1 MHLWGSGV
9 GVDHCVGCFYDA
21 PLQSYL
27 IFTLLITVI
36 AEGLVVTAY
45 SVGSRKPI
53 YPILLTSI
61 CANIITQSFLWIV
74 LLIFFRYYL
83 LTLII
88 AEILIWTAESLLL
101 YFVPANRLR
110 FMDAIIL
117 SIGMNLMSFVF
128 GLLLP
133 L

>member
-1 MHLWGSGV
+1 MHLWSGGV
-9 GVDHCVGCFYDA
+9 GVDHRVGCFCDA

-36 AEGLVVTAY
+36 AEGLVVTGY
-45 SVGSRKPI
+45 SVRCRKPI

-61 CANIITQSFLWIV
+61 CANLITQSFLWIV

-83 LTLII
+83 MTLII
-88 AEILIWTAESLLL
+88 AEILIWMAESVLL
-101 YFVPANRLR
+101 YSVPANRLQY
-110 FMDAIIL
+110 FDAAFL
-117 SIGMNLMSFVF
+117 SLGMNLISFAL